1 MFQEDIAIIRSY
13 LDDLEEHMSKL
24 QEKKV
29 KSSGAKA
36 RGVLLKIK
44 TLAHEM
50 RKQVLLDVKEI
61 PVKKSK
67 KKVVISLPEEA
78 PLISEGDR
86 ESKVEETKVE
96 EPKTKKSRG
105 RPKKQ
110 IPE

>member
-13 LDDLEEHMSKL
+13 LDDLEQHMSKL
-24 QEKKV
+24 KEKKV

-44 TLAHEM
+44 QIAHEM

-67 KKVVISLPEEA
+67 NKVSIVEEAPIEAPSLPEEDKE
-78 PLISEGDR
+78 PKVE
-86 ESKVEETKVE
+86 ESKV
-96 EPKTKKSRG
+96 KKSRG
-105 RPKKQ
+105 RPKKTAL
-110 IPE
+110 